1 MSQSNVT
8 IDNVKETRRA
18 MTKFAPEVKKALDKA
33 NREAG
38 KPMLNLAKG
47 QFVDQPMTNWGRWI
61 AKKDGRNLSWSQAE
75 AQRGIKIKQR
85 GRAKRSPYS
94 GVLQIRNESAV
105 GAIFEMAGR
114 RNKPSTPQG
123 AQFIRNLQYI
133 VTVPIKGLSRGIWKA
148 IVEYPSSKYTDQ
160 VLENYAE
167 AEKQLQRILDSMKE
181 AA

>member
-1 MSQSNVT
+1 MTQSNVT
-8 IDNVKETRRA
+8 IDNVKETRRL

-47 QFVDQPMTNWGRWI
+47 KFVDQPMTNWGRWI
-61 AKKDGRNLSWSQAE
+61 AKKDGRNLGWSQAE
-75 AQRGIKIKQR
+75 AIKGIKIKQR
-85 GRAKRSPYS
+85 GRARRSPYS

-114 RNKPSTPQG
+114 RNQPSTPQG
-123 AQFIRNLQYI
+123 AQFIENLQNI
-133 VTVPIKGLSRGIWKA
+133 VSVPLKGLSRGIWKA
-148 IVEYPSSKYTDQ
+148 IIDYPSSKYTDK

-167 AEKQLQRILDSMKE
+167 AEKELQKALDSMKE

>member
-1 MSQSNVT
+1 MAQSNVR
-8 IDNVKETRRA
+8 IDNVRETRRV
-18 MTKFAPEVKKALDKA
+18 MGKFAPEVKKALDKA

-38 KPMLNLAKG
+38 KPMLNLAKA

-61 AKKDGRNLSWSQAE
+61 AAKDGRDLSWSQGE
-75 AQRGIKIKQR
+75 AVKGVKIKQR
-85 GRAKRSPYS
+85 GRAKRSPWS

-123 AQFIRNLQYI
+123 AQFIKNLQSI
-133 VTVPIKGLSRGIWKA
+133 VTVPIGGLSRGIWRA
-148 IVEYPSSKYTDQ
+148 IVKYPSSKYTDQ
-160 VLENYAE
+160 VVQNYAE
-167 AEKQLQRILDSMKE
+167 AEKELQRILDSMKE